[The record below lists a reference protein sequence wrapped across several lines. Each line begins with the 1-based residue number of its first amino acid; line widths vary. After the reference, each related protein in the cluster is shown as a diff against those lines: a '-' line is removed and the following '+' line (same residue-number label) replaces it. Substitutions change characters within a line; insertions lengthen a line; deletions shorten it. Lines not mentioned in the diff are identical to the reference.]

1 MADAKFL
8 IGDSPQTTQ
17 KRFNVPLVVGVN
29 EHVGG
34 EGIVA
39 GSNSPSVNV
48 MHQSYTF
55 HVLQSTTKPVHIQPG
70 RYALQQYA
78 KYLNAHATSS
88 PGVSQSGRFWITPAA
103 SRVVQFAAS
112 RRTWHNPCSR
122 RDTPSGCLTLQGFT
136 ANCLVRRS
144 AGGCA
149 KCGPSRMPLE
159 ERRAMKR
166 KPGRIVAS
174 AECAAT
180 WVGPIRPLAGSR
192 GATQR
197 KFRSSKLDVA
207 GVGSFAGARKSH
219 CPQTGLQEWS
229 MSLNRG

>member
-70 RYALQQYA
+70 RYALQQY
-78 KYLNAHATSS
+78 
-88 PGVSQSGRFWITPAA
+88 
-103 SRVVQFAAS
+103 VVW
-112 RRTWHNPCSR
+112 RN
-122 RDTPSGCLTLQGFT
+122 TLMHMQP
-136 ANCLVRRS
+136 VV
-144 AGGCA
+144 
-149 KCGPSRMPLE
+149 PE
-159 ERRAMKR
+159 
-166 KPGRIVAS
+166 
-174 AECAAT
+174 
-180 WVGPIRPLAGSR
+180 
-192 GATQR
+192 
-197 KFRSSKLDVA
+197 
-207 GVGSFAGARKSH
+207 
-219 CPQTGLQEWS
+219 
-229 MSLNRG
+229 